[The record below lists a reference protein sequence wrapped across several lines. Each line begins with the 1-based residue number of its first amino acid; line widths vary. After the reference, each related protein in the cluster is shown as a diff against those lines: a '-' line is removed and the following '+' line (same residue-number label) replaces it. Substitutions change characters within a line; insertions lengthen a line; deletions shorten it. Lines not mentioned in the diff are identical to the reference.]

1 MTYPKQIRIV
11 NTNGNGA
18 DTKILDGD
26 TGADLTVG
34 LRCTQIVIDAD
45 DFLTAKLTVMPV
57 IDVLVTAQYVATV
70 EYDPT
75 DADTIETAIGQ
86 LQARLTELRSQ

>member
-1 MTYPKQIRIV
+1 MTYPTPVRIV
-11 NTNGNGA
+11 NDNGIGFN
-18 DTKILDGD
+18 TKIIDPA
-26 TGADLTVG
+26 TGQDITVG
-34 LRCTQIVIDAD
+34 LRVTKIVITPD
-45 DFLTAKLTVMPV
+45 DMLTATLTVMPTLN
-57 IDVLVTAQYVATV
+57 VLTTAQYVATV

>member
-57 IDVLVTAQYVATV
+57 IDVLVTAQYTATLT
-70 EYDPT
+70 YDPSNP
-75 DADTIETAIGQ
+75 DTIESVIRN
-86 LQARLTELRSQ
+86 LQTLLTELRSQ